1 MDRHIMLRMFIITLF
16 VLGVLIFIFVVI
28 DFSENSDDFTDQ
40 GATLVQIMSQY
51 YLNYIPEMIRLVS
64 PVAVFIACLI
74 LTGQM
79 AERFEIVALKAA
91 GVSLYR
97 LILPYLIFSFIIAG
111 LLSYLDGFVIPPA
124 NAERIEFEQRY
135 LENQGNQIDKT
146 SIYRQESPQT
156 IVKINYYDANDSLAY
171 NIDLYHFGKDT
182 LLKTMEIRKMKWLN
196 SDQKWKL
203 IDPEIH
209 HFGPQGYTTQKFES
223 IDTTLN
229 ILPTDLARSTSDIY
243 QLTYPQAFNYV
254 ESISRSGASGI
265 SLPRIQ
271 LFGRIFY
278 PISVIIVTLIGFSI
292 ASVRRR
298 GGKGAYVAAGL
309 SISFLY
315 LAFMKIIEPFGASGE
330 INAVTAA
337 ALPHSLFLAVG
348 IVLLL
353 KAKK

>member
-1 MDRHIMLRMFIITLF
+1 MIRMLVITLF

-64 PVAVFIACLI
+64 PVAVFIAVLV

-91 GVSLYR
+91 GISLYR
-97 LILPYLIFSFIIAG
+97 LLIPYLIFSFCIAG
-111 LLSYLDGFVIPPA
+111 MLSYLDGYVIPPA
-124 NAERIEFEQRY
+124 NAERIAFEQRY
-135 LENQGNQIDKT
+135 LKNNSDNIDK
-146 SIYRQESPQT
+146 SRIYRQESQET
-156 IVKINYYDANDSLAY
+156 IMRINYYDANDSVAY
-171 NIDLYHFGKDT
+171 NVRMYRFGADSVEM
-182 LLKTMEIRKMKWLN
+182 TMDIRRMKWN
-196 SDQKWKL
+196 PQSKKWSL
-203 IDPEIH
+203 IDPVIH
-209 HFGPQGYTTQKFES
+209 EYDSGGYQTYTYES
-223 IDTTLN
+223 KDTTLN
-229 ILPTDLARSTSDIY
+229 LLPTDLARSSSDIY
-243 QLTYPQAFNYV
+243 QLTYPKAFNYV
-254 ESISRSGASGI
+254 ESIARSGASGI
-265 SLPRIQ
+265 NLPRIQ

-278 PISVIIVTLIGFSI
+278 PISLIIVTLIGFSI

-298 GGKGAYVAAGL
+298 GGKGVYIAAGL

-315 LAFMKIIEPFGASGE
+315 LALMKIIEPFGASGE
-330 INAVTAA
+330 LDAVIASA
-337 ALPHSLFLAVG
+337 IPHSVFLVVG